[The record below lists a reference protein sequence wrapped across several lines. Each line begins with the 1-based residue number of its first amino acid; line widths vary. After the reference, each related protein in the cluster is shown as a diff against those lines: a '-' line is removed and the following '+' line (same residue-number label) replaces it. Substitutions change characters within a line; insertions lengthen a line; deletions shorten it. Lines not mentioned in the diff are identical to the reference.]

1 MKVKYTKTQW
11 VNEETPL
18 NSDNLNK
25 IEDGIEAAANAIN
38 ANHDTLENLKKKYK
52 LLLLTD
58 NWPCIERILKDNKLY
73 NEAFKESVKAMIG
86 ASTLSLLAEKY

>member
-25 IEDGIEAAANAIN
+25 IEDGIELE
-38 ANHDTLENLKKKYK
+38 DTDYNSITLKNFSF
-52 LLLLTD
+52 D
-58 NWPCIERILKDNKLY
+58 NIHFLKN
-73 NEAFKESVKAMIG
+73 
-86 ASTLSLLAEKY
+86 